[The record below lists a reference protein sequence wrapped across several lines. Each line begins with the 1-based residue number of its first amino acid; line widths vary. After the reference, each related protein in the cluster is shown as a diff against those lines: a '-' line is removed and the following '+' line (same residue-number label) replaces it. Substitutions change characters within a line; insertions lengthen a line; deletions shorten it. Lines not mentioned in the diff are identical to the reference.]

1 MFLHTTQLQRD
12 RRIRKLDS
20 SVALLQTASGLER
33 LMAGS
38 APGVLKDST
47 VAQVSAF
54 LYYEAAVLSKLTT
67 NAEFKNLFKTTIF
80 NQIEKDFGDYVDT
93 QARMKPRSLHHVYEW
108 NKVGV
113 PTARLYKLSRI
124 DTDGLSFRVN
134 YDFKLSKSA
143 VPSKNKKQKKKYVFA
158 NKAFVMES
166 GMPVIIRPRSAERL
180 VFELDG
186 ETVFMPKGTSVTVK
200 RPGGAQATHQFSLS
214 FGRFFGG
221 QMVNSSIKSS
231 GFQRIFNSKMTKA
244 LGVPINIKK
253 VQYSFSPGKI
263 RTQAD
268 AALESAF
275 GGSL

>member
-1 MFLHTTQLQRD
+1 
-12 RRIRKLDS
+12 LDS
-20 SVALLQTASGLER
+20 SVALIQTASGLER

-38 APGVLKDST
+38 VPGVLRDST

-80 NQIEKDFGDYVDT
+80 NQIEKDFGEYIDS
-93 QARMKPRSLHHVYEW
+93 QARVRPRSLHHVYEW

-113 PTARLYKLSRI
+113 PTSRLFRLSRF
-124 DTDGLSFRVN
+124 DTDGLSFRIN
-134 YDFKLSKSA
+134 YDFKLSKSS
-143 VPSKNKKQKKKYVFA
+143 VPSKNKKQKKKYIFA
-158 NKAFVMES
+158 NKALVMET
-166 GMPVIIRPRSAERL
+166 GMPVVIRPRSAERL

-200 RPGGAQATHQFSLS
+200 RPGGAQATNQFALS
-214 FGRFFGG
+214 YGRFFGG
-221 QMVNSSIKSS
+221 QLVNSSIKSS
-231 GFQRIFNSKMTKA
+231 GLQRIFNSKMTKA
-244 LGVPINIKK
+244 LNVPISIKK

-268 AALESAF
+268 ASLQAAF

>member
-1 MFLHTTQLQRD
+1 M
-12 RRIRKLDS
+12 DS
-20 SVALLQTASGLER
+20 SVALIETASGLER

-38 APGVLKDST
+38 VPGIIRDST

-80 NQIEKDFGDYVDT
+80 NQIDKDFGDYIDS
-93 QARMKPRSLHHVYEW
+93 QARVRPKSLHHMYEW
-108 NKVGV
+108 NKAGL
-113 PTARLYKLSRI
+113 PTARLFKLSRI
-124 DTDGLSFRVN
+124 DIDGLSFRIN
-134 YDFKLSKSA
+134 YDFKLSKSS
-143 VPSKNKKQKKKYVFA
+143 VPSKNKKQKKKYIFA
-158 NKAFVMES
+158 NKALVMET

-186 ETVFMPKGTSVTVK
+186 ETVFMPKGSSVTVR

-221 QMVNSSIKSS
+221 QLVNASIKSS
-231 GFQRIFNSKMTKA
+231 GLQRIFNSRMTKA
-244 LGVPINIKK
+244 LNVPMNIKK
-253 VQYSFSPGKI
+253 VQYSFSAGKI
-263 RTQAD
+263 RSQAD
-268 AALESAF
+268 ASLQSAF